1 MDNIWIL
8 GGAGR
13 AGRAIAGAL
22 AALGL
27 PVTLVGRNEEALRTA
42 AASFAADAQIVT
54 AKSLTS
60 IADGIA
66 QTKPRVVINTIG
78 PFTKTAVPF
87 VRACAP
93 GTHYLDI
100 GNELPQF
107 LALFAMNEE
116 LARTSRTV
124 VPGVGWGVLGTESVL
139 LKLCE
144 GQPAPK
150 RVRVDS
156 IAAVEA
162 GGTLGP
168 TLAETIVDGILYG
181 GRRYVGGKLQPYLAG
196 SDQEQLTLP
205 DGTTAQTASIA
216 SGELEAAYRASKA
229 PEVVACFAG
238 APSGPVRFVIPIVAG
253 LLALPALR
261 NFAKKRLAQV
271 EPPPSPRKESWARA
285 CVEWADGT
293 ISTAWLQ
300 AGDGYAF
307 LAKAA
312 AITAQQLL
320 EGKGRPGC
328 FTPGALFGPELAV
341 KAGGTFILNSE
352 SKTRAALDIHRGA

>member
-42 AASFAADAQIVT
+42 AASSAGDAQVLT
-54 AKSLTS
+54 AGSLTS
-60 IADGIA
+60 IADAIA
-66 QTKPRVVINTIG
+66 QVKPRVVINTIG
-78 PFTKTAVPF
+78 PFTKTAIPL
-87 VRACAP
+87 VRACKP
-93 GTHYLDI
+93 GTHYLDV

-107 LALFAMNEE
+107 LELFAMNEE
-116 LARTSRTV
+116 LARTSRSV

-150 RVRVDS
+150 RVRIDS

-162 GGTLGP
+162 GGPLGP

-181 GRRYVGGKLQPYLAG
+181 GRRYVGGQLQPYLAG
-196 SDQEQLTLP
+196 SDQESLTLP
-205 DGTTAQTASIA
+205 DGTTAQTATIA

-229 PEVVACFAG
+229 SEVIACFAG
-238 APSGPVRFVIPIVAG
+238 APGGAVRFAIPIVAG

-261 NFAKKRLAQV
+261 NFAKRKLARV
-271 EPPPSPRKESWARA
+271 ESPPSPRKESWARA
-285 CVEWADGT
+285 RVEWEGGNV
-293 ISTAWLQ
+293 STAWLR

-312 AITAQQLL
+312 AITAQLLL
-320 EGKGRPGC
+320 EGNGRPGC
-328 FTPGALFGPELAV
+328 FTPGALFGPELAI
-341 KAGGTFILNSE
+341 KAGGTFIFESE
-352 SKTRAALDIHRGA
+352 AQTRAALDTQKGA